1 MATPRVSR
9 TFSKTVQL
17 AYTLKMKIERLYR
30 TSKLVALAAF
40 VCTSGFIRADN
51 DAVASAQAKLA
62 KRTEEV
68 ALGGFYVVT
77 QALADKGTPWADK
90 ILDVRAEVGGVRV
103 REIRI
108 APMNRNCAHNI
119 TVKAVEHV
127 LPNTTVAKVAGKF
140 KLCSYPDDDFAGVIE
155 VAKRDYI
162 EPDAMETS
170 ASHTIVAKCGTQERL
185 YELPDPQMLKFEA
198 LKMADSRITSL
209 WDLASDVDDRA
220 FGKGFSFSGATAEQN
235 KQRQELG
242 AKFVSEIK
250 AGKFDAGFPDVSC
263 PFAECRVHDA
273 KSALQGYAGVID
285 EKDPAYVVILNATS
299 LHLVK
304 SDPPEY
310 PRDAQN
316 AQAQGEVRLKIF
328 FDPATGQVTTVEP
341 QSGDEKLQDSAA
353 KAAQAWQ
360 FQIGSGLKSPVEATL
375 RFGFNCPAR

>member
-1 MATPRVSR
+1 MA
-9 TFSKTVQL
+9 L
-17 AYTLKMKIERLYR
+17 GA
-30 TSKLVALAAF
+30 LVCA
-40 VCTSGFIRADN
+40 SGFLRADV
-51 DAVASAQAKLA
+51 DAVASAQAKTA
-62 KRTEEV
+62 KKTEE
-68 ALGGFYVVT
+68 AELDGFYVVT

-119 TVKAVEHV
+119 TVKAVERV
-127 LPNTTVAKVAGKF
+127 LPNATVAKVAGKF
-140 KLCSYPDDDFAGVIE
+140 KLCSYPDDDFAGVIQ
-155 VAKRDYI
+155 VAKRDNI
-162 EPDAMETS
+162 EPDAIGTS

-185 YELPDPQMLKFEA
+185 YELPDPQTLKFEA

-209 WDLASDVDDRA
+209 WDLAGDVEDRA
-220 FGKGFSFSGATAEQN
+220 FGKDFSFARATAEQN
-235 KQRQELG
+235 KERQELG

-285 EKDPAYVVILNATS
+285 EKDPAYVQILNAAS
-299 LHLVK
+299 LRLVK
-304 SDPPEY
+304 SDLPEY

-316 AQAQGEVRLKIF
+316 AHAQGEVRLKIF
-328 FDPATGQVTTVEP
+328 FDPATGQVTKVEP
-341 QSGDEKLQDSAA
+341 QSGDERLQGSAA

-360 FQIGSGLKSPVEATL
+360 FQAGSALKSPIEVML
-375 RFGFNCPAR
+375 KFGFNCPAR